1 MPNSSLALSGLDGI
15 YISTEALIA
24 LLAVLGNV
32 LVIWVVKLNPALRNT
47 TLYFISSLALA
58 DIAVGVLVVPL
69 AIAMSLGVSV
79 PFHACLFMCC
89 LMVTFCYASVLSL
102 LAIAVDRYLRVK
114 LPIRYKIISTERR
127 IWLALGLCWSVS
139 LLTGLIP
146 MFGWNNRRVGNPD
159 LLKCR
164 FVSVMKMDY
173 MVYFGFFAW
182 TLVPLAIMCALYAE
196 IFYMIRTKL
205 SQGSNSVRA
214 AGTFYG
220 REFRT
225 AKSLALVLFLFAIS
239 WLPLCIINCVSYFYP
254 NWPIPQHWIYLG
266 ILLSHANS
274 AMNPILYAC
283 RIKKF
288 KNSYLLILKSH
299 MLCRKTEPAVPTE
312 QATD

>member
-1 MPNSSLALSGLDGI
+1 PCARGRSSPAMSNGSVALSSLDGI

-24 LLAVLGNV
+24 LLAILGNV
-32 LVIWVVKLNPALRNT
+32 LVLWAVRLNPALRNAT
-47 TLYFISSLALA
+47 VYFISSLALA
-58 DIAVGVLVVPL
+58 DVTFGVLVIPL
-69 AIAMSLGVSV
+69 AVAVSLGINVH
-79 PFHACLFMCC
+79 FYACLFMCC
-89 LMVTFCYASVLSL
+89 LMVIFSYASILSL

-139 LLTGLIP
+139 LLAGLMP
-146 MFGWNNRRVGNPD
+146 MFGWNNRRLGTSE
-159 LLKCR
+159 LLKCH
-164 FVSVMKMDY
+164 FVSVMKMEY
-173 MVYFGFFAW
+173 MVYFGFFTW
-182 TLVPLAIMCALYAE
+182 TLVPLAIMSALYAE

-205 SQGSNSVRA
+205 RQGSKSVRA

-239 WLPLCIINCVSYFYP
+239 WLPLCVINCISYFHP
-254 NWPIPQHWIYLG
+254 KWPIPQHWIYLG

-288 KNSYLLILKSH
+288 KNSYLLILRSH
-299 MLCRKTEPAVPTE
+299 ILCKK
-312 QATD
+312 